1 MNDKT
6 HVISFVE
13 NVFQFLGHVIV
24 DADDGSVVKLHPDL
38 ALDVSDHSNP
48 CTETNGDIDSEVL
61 QRDQVLAIN
70 AENDLENKNFIL
82 FSKFGRQMEPHE
94 RFRVSKAQINC

>member
-1 MNDKT
+1 MHDET
-6 HVISFVE
+6 YVVSFVE
-13 NVFQFLGHVIV
+13 NIFQFLGHVIV

-48 CTETNGDIDSEVL
+48 GAETNGDIDSEVL
-61 QRDQVLAIN
+61 QRDQVLAVN
-70 AENDLENKNFIL
+70 AKNDLENKIFES
-82 FSKFGRQMEPHE
+82 FSRFGRQMEPHE